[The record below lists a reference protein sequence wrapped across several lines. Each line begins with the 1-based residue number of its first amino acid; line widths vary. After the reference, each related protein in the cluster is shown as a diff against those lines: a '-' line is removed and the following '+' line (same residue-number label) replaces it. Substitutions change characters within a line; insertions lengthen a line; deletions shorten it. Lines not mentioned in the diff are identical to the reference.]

1 MRVIVPLQGVVQ
13 GRGGLILGSILP
25 CTLFFLLQ
33 LYLKRN
39 RRPPSDPTPPS
50 PDSHFNQSTSA
61 LGPVQV
67 SLRAES
73 IANPTPSAYYLGWS
87 KYLEDP
93 YHKLTNPSG
102 IIQLGLAE
110 NRLSFVLIEKWMNDN
125 LEGVMLNGD
134 SKIDDMFLYQPSD
147 GMLAMKKA
155 MANFMS
161 RVMRTTTPF
170 IPSHL
175 VLTSGATA
183 AIEIISFCLADQGNG
198 LLVPTPYYPGFDR
211 DVIWRIGVKLIPV
224 HCRSCD
230 NFSPSIDSLEQAF
243 KKAMRHGIKVRGVLI
258 SNPSNPIGNILSRDF
273 LNSLLG
279 FAKEKNIHII
289 SDEIYA
295 GSVYGDDEFVSM
307 AEIAGSNHTDKQ
319 RIHIIYGVSK
329 DLSLPGF
336 RIGVVHSFN
345 ETVLTTAKRLARF
358 TTVSS
363 PTQRIMLAM
372 LSDSSFIKEY
382 MKTNNERLK
391 KMHHLVVSGLTE
403 LGIECAKSV
412 AGFYCWV
419 NMRQLMGS
427 YNENGELALWDK
439 LLNVAK
445 INITPGSSCHCI
457 EPGWFRLCFANMDE
471 DDIPVIMD
479 RIKNVVNMSCN
490 D

>member
-1 MRVIVPLQGVVQ
+1 MC
-13 GRGGLILGSILP
+13 S
-25 CTLFFLLQ
+25 
-33 LYLKRN
+33 
-39 RRPPSDPTPPS
+39 
-50 PDSHFNQSTSA
+50 
-61 LGPVQV
+61 
-67 SLRAES
+67 
-73 IANPTPSAYYLGWS
+73 
-87 KYLEDP
+87 
-93 YHKLTNPSG
+93 
-102 IIQLGLAE
+102 
-110 NRLSFVLIEKWMNDN
+110 
-125 LEGVMLNGD
+125 
-134 SKIDDMFLYQPSD
+134 
-147 GMLAMKKA
+147 
-155 MANFMS
+155 
-161 RVMRTTTPF
+161 
-170 IPSHL
+170 
-175 VLTSGATA
+175 
-183 AIEIISFCLADQGNG
+183 
-198 LLVPTPYYPGFDR
+198 FDR